1 MKKIKK
7 MKNFIL
13 FALIFTSFNINA
25 QLKEGSGKNILQRP
39 LKNINYMSANSRLG
53 YGLGTPTLS
62 TKNNW
67 NVNPGGVI
75 IVGLGYN
82 FVIKNSWGFDI
93 QINYETASF
102 EINNAG
108 PTFKT
113 GYSSTGAELGIKKI
127 FPSKPDDTFFIR
139 AAAGYNFLNIAD
151 KSGSN
156 DFYNYNSSS
165 SGANIYVMPELGYQL
180 RLKSGNQI
188 IDFCAQYKYSLSD
201 VGSTYM
207 VFTDKGNSFEENTA
221 LMSGNYFGISI
232 RYSYLFKGFEK
243 KGTTTRIVDELF

>member
-1 MKKIKK
+1 MKK
-7 MKNFIL
+7 MKKFIL
-13 FALIFTSFNINA
+13 ITLIFSCFNINA
-25 QLKEGSGKNILQRP
+25 QLTEGGGKNILQRP
-39 LKNINYMSANSRLG
+39 LKNINYMSANSRIG

-67 NVNPGGVI
+67 KVNPGGVFI
-75 IVGLGYN
+75 FGLGYN
-82 FVIKNSWGFDI
+82 FVIKNSWGFDVQI
-93 QINYETASF
+93 QNETASF
-102 EINNAG
+102 EINNEG

-139 AAAGYNFLNIAD
+139 AAAGYNFLNIAN
-151 KSGSN
+151 KSGEN
-156 DFYNYNSSS
+156 DFYNFNSST
-165 SGANIYVMPELGYQL
+165 SGTNIYVMPEVGYQL

-188 IDFCAQYKYSLSD
+188 IDFCAQYKYNLSD
-201 VGSTYM
+201 VASTYM

-243 KGTTTRIVDELF
+243 KGSAPRIVDEVF